1 MSFFNAS
8 DVQSKFRVMLLM
20 KLLMKAKSS
29 FVVLHRSLSDTS
41 SVDSSTW
48 AESAK
53 MTQGRI
59 KIYVIKKKKKKKR
72 TVREGEKWDWEF
84 TGRASATALIAL
96 LTTKNVLSLS
106 AFASQPLI
114 WMFVHSQRGW
124 AWAILCGCVPHVRM
138 NKEIWRW
145 GGGGARRTTVHSPC
159 IIHGPALSH
168 NLCSVH

>member
-1 MSFFNAS
+1 MYIFVSFFNAS

-59 KIYVIKKKKKKKR
+59 KIYVINKKKKKKERFGRGKSE
-72 TVREGEKWDWEF
+72 TESSQEGPP
-84 TGRASATALIAL
+84 R
-96 LTTKNVLSLS
+96 
-106 AFASQPLI
+106 QP
-114 WMFVHSQRGW
+114 
-124 AWAILCGCVPHVRM
+124 
-138 NKEIWRW
+138 
-145 GGGGARRTTVHSPC
+145 
-159 IIHGPALSH
+159 
-168 NLCSVH
+168 